1 MRMSR
6 CAEEIAE
13 VIGREAALLLIG
25 QAPRWPRKDRHG
37 RRVPG
42 EWVALYVPAS
52 LPPDHFLVR
61 TLGWKAARALAD
73 AFGGEILQPGCC
85 RGIYYKF
92 RNASIVRLHT
102 EQEIPVR
109 VLAEWFE
116 VSERHVRNLLRD
128 AETPRVA
135 NDNSP
140 GNPAR

>member
-42 EWVALYVPAS
+42 EWVALYVPAN

-61 TLGWKAARALAD
+61 TLGWKAASANGVIARALED
-73 AFGGEILQPGCC
+73 AAK
-85 RGIYYKF
+85 RAK
-92 RNASIVRLHT
+92 VR
-102 EQEIPVR
+102 P
-109 VLAEWFE
+109 
-116 VSERHVRNLLRD
+116 
-128 AETPRVA
+128 
-135 NDNSP
+135 
-140 GNPAR
+140 